1 MTCDSPK
8 LKQWEARRTDLRP
21 LNLPGNGACY
31 TVAMRDDTEFRRAAD
46 AALDGLK
53 QHLIEREEESGSE
66 FEVEEQGGVLNV
78 LFEQP
83 GGKFVITPNAPVRQI
98 WISALATSFKLDWDS
113 RMEKFIYPRTGETL
127 ITLVDRLIEEK
138 RDH

>member
-1 MTCDSPK
+1 
-8 LKQWEARRTDLRP
+8 
-21 LNLPGNGACY
+21 
-31 TVAMRDDTEFRRAAD
+31 MRDDVEFRRAAD

-53 QHLIEREEESGSE
+53 QHLIEREEEPGAA
-66 FEVEEQGGVLNV
+66 FEVEEQAGALNV

-83 GGKFVITPNAPVRQI
+83 PAKFVITPNAPVRQI
-98 WISALATSFKLDWDS
+98 WISALAASFKLDWDS

-127 ITLVDRLIEEK
+127 ITLLDRLIEEH

>member
-1 MTCDSPK
+1 
-8 LKQWEARRTDLRP
+8 
-21 LNLPGNGACY
+21 
-31 TVAMRDDTEFRRAAD
+31 MRDDVEFRRAAE

-53 QHLIEREEESGSE
+53 QHLIEREEEPGAA
-66 FEVEEQGGVLNV
+66 FEVEEQVGALNV

-83 GGKFVITPNAPVRQI
+83 SGKFVVTPNAPVRQI
-98 WISALATSFKLDWDS
+98 WISALATSFKLDWDR

-127 ITLVDRLIEEK
+127 ITLVDRLVEEQ